1 MKFLHHVRL
10 FVTRWTVAL
19 KTPLSM
25 GFSRQGYWSGF
36 FFLQGIILTQ
46 GSNSSLLHCR
56 QTLYCLS
63 HQTSPLYAQYIMQN
77 VRLDDSLA
85 GIKIARRNINNLRY
99 ADDTILMAESKEE
112 LKNILMRV
120 KEESEKAGLKLHF
133 FRSFLGDLLFS
144 LMLSPWRRAW
154 QPTPVSLSGESL

>member
-1 MKFLHHVRL
+1 
-10 FVTRWTVAL
+10 
-19 KTPLSM
+19 
-25 GFSRQGYWSGF
+25 
-36 FFLQGIILTQ
+36 
-46 GSNSSLLHCR
+46 
-56 QTLYCLS
+56 
-63 HQTSPLYAQYIMQN
+63 MQN
-77 VRLDDSLA
+77 ARLDDSQA
-85 GIKIARRNINNLRY
+85 WIKIARRNINNLRY
-99 ADDTILMAESKEE
+99 ADDTTLMEESKEE